1 MANRLLDPLDACT
14 SLPQTSN
21 PSTIGTERCRTLPTP
36 VSFPLNPHTTS
47 VSTTLSIPITQ
58 QPISSTPSSVSSVTN
73 PLTSLI
79 SPSVHISSASV
90 SGISPIQ
97 PASLLQ
103 TATSVHHCSASGLNL
118 RAGSALSRLF
128 QPYVNIR
135 SQRSR
140 QRLGPIPWEH
150 DFYCIASPTAN
161 TLPTPE
167 ENTILKLNGLGRK
180 KIRFEDINGSH
191 TDFKK
196 KIGEVFPSLQQAGA
210 FKIMRIN

>member
-1 MANRLLDPLDACT
+1 MQNVTHTCL
-14 SLPQTSN
+14 
-21 PSTIGTERCRTLPTP
+21 
-36 VSFPLNPHTTS
+36 FPLNPHTTS

-79 SPSVHISSASV
+79 IPSVHISSASV

-97 PASLLQ
+97 PNWILLLLQ
-103 TATSVHHCSASGLNL
+103 TATPVHHRSASGLNL

-150 DFYCIASPTAN
+150 DFYCMASPTAN

-196 KIGEVFPSLQQAGA
+196 KIGEV
-210 FKIMRIN
+210 K